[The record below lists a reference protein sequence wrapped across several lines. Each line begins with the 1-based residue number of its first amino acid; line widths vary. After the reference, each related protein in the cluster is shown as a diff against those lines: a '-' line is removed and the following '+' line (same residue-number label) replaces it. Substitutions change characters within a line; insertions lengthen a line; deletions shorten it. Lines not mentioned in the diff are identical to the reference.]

1 MAYKRITLMDIGDII
16 RRWHD
21 GQSVSHIS
29 AVLGYDRKTVRKYI
43 HLAQQYGLAL
53 DHPLPEMNKVRDLLR
68 GAVAE
73 NKKSATAQDAL
84 TPFLSEVA
92 ELVTDKKH
100 GLKAKTA
107 FEVIC
112 RRHDLTVSYSTFK
125 RFVKKNRIVVQPEK
139 STCRIEVDPGLE
151 VQVDYAKVGL
161 LHDPLTNRRR
171 TVFAFIGTLAHS
183 RHKYIEFVF
192 KQDQQSFTASHI
204 NMFEYFGGV
213 PVRVVIDNLK
223 SGVIK
228 PDLYDPTLNRTF
240 RDMAEHYG
248 CFIDPARVRRPKDKG
263 KVERDVQTVRDQ
275 FRKLLALHPDMDVAQ
290 ANRLIKKWCT
300 DEYGQKPHGTTRLK
314 PFEVFTDAEQ
324 PALKPTPA
332 EPFEIALWKEATVHP
347 DHYIQFNKKAW
358 SVPHAYVGKKVWVKG
373 TAKIVQIYHNE
384 QLVKQHVVTER
395 FRHTDFS
402 DFPQNVQAALDQG
415 LPRQLQQKA
424 HDISPAF
431 EQLIRAVLEPH
442 AFLNLRRAQGLLGVA
457 KLQNPKLVDQAAK
470 TALEQQLHI
479 TPKLFK
485 ELLQKIDEKQ
495 DQQQSPPLSQASL
508 QFVRQPDYF
517 VH

>member
-1 MAYKRITLMDIGDII
+1 MDIGDII

-29 AVLGYDRKTVRKYI
+29 TVLDYDRKTVRKYI
-43 HLAQQYGLAL
+43 YLARQQGLAL
-53 DHPLPEMNKVRDLLR
+53 DQPLPDMVKVRELLR
-68 GAVAE
+68 GAVADH
-73 NKKSATAQDAL
+73 KKSATALNVLA
-84 TPFLSEVA
+84 PFLSEIS
-92 ELVTDKKH
+92 ELVNEH

-112 RRHDLTVSYSTFK
+112 QRHDITVSYSTFK
-125 RFVKKNRIVVQPEK
+125 RFVKKNRIVIQPEK

-151 VQVDYAKVGL
+151 VQVDYAKMGL
-161 LHDPLTNRRR
+161 IYDPLTNKRR
-171 TVFAFIGTLAHS
+171 TFYAFIATLAHS

-213 PVRVVIDNLK
+213 PIRVVIDNLK

-240 RDMAEHYG
+240 REMSEHYG
-248 CFIDPARVRRPKDKG
+248 CFIDPARVRHPKDKG

-275 FRKLLALHPDMDVAQ
+275 LRKLFALHSSLDIPQ
-290 ANRLIKKWCT
+290 ANRLIKKWCET
-300 DEYGQKPHGTTRLK
+300 DYGQKPHGTTRLK
-314 PFEVFTDAEQ
+314 PFEVFTDNEQ
-324 PALKPTPA
+324 KTLKPLPA
-332 EPFEIALWKEATVHP
+332 DPFDIALWKEATVHP
-347 DHYIQFNKKAW
+347 DHYIQFCKKAY
-358 SVPHAYVGKKVWVKG
+358 SVPHAYVGEKVWVKG
-373 TAKIVQIYHNE
+373 TAKIVQIYHHE
-384 QLVKQHVVTER
+384 QLIKQHIVTEG
-395 FRHTDFS
+395 FRHTDLN

-424 HDISPAF
+424 RDISPAF
-431 EQLIRAVLEPH
+431 GQLIRAVLQPH
-442 AFLNLRRAQGLLGVA
+442 AFLNLRKAQGLLSA
-457 KLQNPKLVDQAAK
+457 AQTCNPKLIDQAAK
-470 TALEQQLHI
+470 SALEQQLHV

-485 ELLQKIDEKQ
+485 ELVQKIKEKQ
-495 DQQQSPPLSQASL
+495 NQQYVPTLSQASL
-508 QFVRQPDYF
+508 DFVRQADYF

>member
-29 AVLGYDRKTVRKYI
+29 TVLQYDRKTVRKYI
-43 HLAQQYGLAL
+43 HLAQHHGLAL
-53 DHPLPEMNKVRDLLR
+53 DESLPDMTKVRDLLQ
-68 GAVAE
+68 GTVAE
-73 NKKSATAQDAL
+73 NKKPATALDTL
-84 TPFLSEVA
+84 TPFLAEIT
-92 ELVTDKKH
+92 ELVKEH

-112 RRHDLTVSYSTFK
+112 QRHDLTVSYSTFK
-125 RFVKKNRIVVQPEK
+125 RFVKKNRIIIQPEK

-151 VQVDYAKVGL
+151 VQVDYAKMGL
-161 LHDPLTNRRR
+161 IYDPLTNRRR
-171 TVFAFIGTLAHS
+171 TVYAFIATLAHS

-204 NMFEYFGGV
+204 NMFEYFAGV
-213 PVRVVIDNLK
+213 PSRVVIDNLK

-228 PDLYDPTLNRTF
+228 PDLYDPKLNRTF
-240 RDMAEHYG
+240 REMSEHYD
-248 CFIDPARVRRPKDKG
+248 CFIDPARVRHPKDKG

-275 FRKLLALHPDMDVAQ
+275 FRKLLALHPSLDIPQ
-290 ANRLIKKWCT
+290 TNRLIKKWCET
-300 DEYGQKPHGTTRLK
+300 EYGQKPHGTTRLK
-314 PFEVFTDAEQ
+314 PFVVFTDKEQ
-324 PALKPTPA
+324 RALKPLPSD
-332 EPFEIALWKEATVHP
+332 PFDIALWKEATVHP
-347 DHYIQFNKKAW
+347 DHYIQFNKKAY
-358 SVPHAYVGKKVWVKG
+358 SVPHAYVGEKVWVKG

-384 QLVKQHVVTER
+384 QLIKQHVITER
-395 FRHTDFS
+395 FRHTDLN

-424 HDISPAF
+424 HEISPAF
-431 EQLIRAVLEPH
+431 GQLIRAVLEPH
-442 AFLNLRRAQGLLGVA
+442 AFLNLRKAQGLLGA
-457 KLQNPKLVDQAAK
+457 AQIYNPKLIDQASK
-470 TALEQQLHI
+470 TALEQQLQM

-485 ELLQKIDEKQ
+485 ELIQKIKEKQ
-495 DQQQSPPLSQASL
+495 NQQHMPALSQASL
-508 QFVRQPDYF
+508 EFVRQADYF

>member
-1 MAYKRITLMDIGDII
+1 MDIGDII

-21 GQSVSHIS
+21 GQSVSRIS
-29 AVLGYDRKTVRKYI
+29 TVLGYDRKTVRKYI
-43 HLAQQYGLAL
+43 RLAQQHGLAL
-53 DHPLPEMNKVRDLLR
+53 DQPLPEMNKVRELLC
-68 GAVAE
+68 GVVAE

-84 TPFLSEVA
+84 TPFLSEVV
-92 ELVTDKKH
+92 ELVNDKKH
-100 GLKAKTA
+100 ALKAKTA

-112 RRHDLTVSYSTFK
+112 QRHDLAVSYSTFK

-161 LHDPLTNRRR
+161 LHDPLSNRRR

-183 RHKYIEFVF
+183 RHKYVEFVF

-204 NMFEYFGGV
+204 KMFESFGGV
-213 PVRVVIDNLK
+213 PDRVVIDNLK

-228 PDLYDPTLNRTF
+228 PDLYDPTLNRAF

-275 FRKLLALHPDMDVAQ
+275 FRKLSALHPGLDISQ

-314 PFEVFTDAEQ
+314 PFVVFTDAEQ
-324 PALKPTPA
+324 PALKPPPS

-358 SVPHAYVGKKVWVKG
+358 SVPHAYVGEKVWVKG
-373 TAKIVQIYHNE
+373 TAKIVQIFHNE
-384 QLVKQHVVTER
+384 QLIKQHVVTKG

-415 LPRQLQQKA
+415 LPRRLQQKA
-424 HDISPAF
+424 HEISPAF
-431 EQLIRAVLEPH
+431 GKLIRTVLEPH
-442 AFLNLRRAQGLLGVA
+442 AFLNLRRAQGLLAAA
-457 KLQNPKLVDQAAK
+457 KLQNPKIIDQAAK
-470 TALEQQLHI
+470 TALDRRLRM

-485 ELLQKIDEKQ
+485 ELLQKTSENQ
-495 DQQQSPPLSQASL
+495 EQQSPPLSQTSL